1 MKKRTLGFLTL
12 SAIGLTALAQTSE
25 PVIMTINGKPVYK
38 SEFENV
44 YKKIVGK
51 K

>member
-1 MKKRTLGFLTL
+1 MKKSTLGFLTL
-12 SAIGLTALAQTSE
+12 SAFTLTSFAQTNE

-44 YKKIVGK
+44 
-51 K
+51 